1 MSKIK
6 VFAAEPMPWGVKSV
20 SIDTSVC
27 KPVGSGL
34 FGIEN
39 GPYCAYKGSPW
50 AGRPV
55 LRLVM
60 KGPRGGDKGRVY
72 FSKEQAMELIA
83 ALNEMAQQI
92 P

>member
-6 VFAAEPMPWGVKSV
+6 VFAADPVPWGISSV
-20 SIDTSVC
+20 TIDTTVC
-27 KPVGSGL
+27 KPTGSGL

-39 GPYCAYKGSPW
+39 GPYCAYVGSLW
-50 AGRPV
+50 ANQPV

-60 KGPRGGDKGRVY
+60 SGPRRGERGRVY
-72 FSKEQAMELIA
+72 FSKEQANELIA
-83 ALNEMAQQI
+83 ALSEMVQQL